1 MQGIDDLL
9 ALFTGDADQTEG
21 CLFIQTIGV
30 TFLVVFYMKD
40 EFARFALCDVSLFI
54 HQHKTVLKV

>member
-21 CLFIQTIGV
+21 CIISQTIGDA
-30 TFLVVFYMKD
+30 FLKEFYIPD
-40 EFARFALCDVSLFI
+40 EFGIFAFSDVSLFI
-54 HQHKTVLKV
+54 HQHQTVLEV